1 MDTKGKIIDFGLISR
16 HLSGESSPQEEQQL
30 NIWLDYGEE
39 NRKLFGE
46 YKTLWEQMDKVGP
59 IAALDL
65 NAEWKS
71 LESRMK
77 ESVPQL
83 DIREE
88 KRPSMVFL
96 AGRIAVAAVVVMA
109 LTFGGFYFS
118 RNVGYRTLATT
129 GISEMIILPDGSTV
143 TLNSYSS
150 LEYPK
155 KFDKYQR
162 DIKLEGEGF
171 FEVNGNPAWPFVIST
186 AEVEIKVLGTS
197 FNVNAYNSNKEIEVI
212 VKTGQVAVTRH
223 GEIPKTVILKSGNK
237 AVYNKIEEDLSLS
250 TRIDRNYLAWKTK
263 SFIFEDQT
271 LSDVTSALNKVYG
284 SKIIIPSDSLQEA
297 RITSTFN
304 DQSLEAILNVLSAT
318 LDLKVIEN
326 NGRILLT
333 ESN

>member
-129 GISEMIILPDGSTV
+129 GLSEMIILPDGSTV

-237 AVYNKIEEDLSLS
+237 AVYNKIEEDLSFS

>member
-77 ESVPQL
+77 ESVPRHEL
-83 DIREE
+83 REG
-88 KRPSMVFL
+88 KSRSIVFMT
-96 AGRIAVAAVVVMA
+96 GRIAVAAVVVMA

>member
-129 GISEMIILPDGSTV
+129 GLSEMIILPDGSTV

-223 GEIPKTVILKSGNK
+223 GKIPKTVILKSGNK